1 MTNLEQ
7 LAERHMREYTAR
19 LKHIDELMERAE
31 KAAAAKQGIPPEDL
45 EEKRR
50 KLADELLQ
58 HETEDWAEKGGP
70 MVLWDIVA
78 KRLEDIVERIEH
90 H

>member
-1 MTNLEQ
+1 MTNLEH
-7 LAERHMREYTAR
+7 LTERHALEYAAR

-31 KAAAAKQGIPPEDL
+31 KATAANEGIPPQQL
-45 EEKRR
+45 EQKRR
-50 KLADELLQ
+50 KLADELQ
-58 HETEDWAEKGGP
+58 KHETEEWAEKGGP
-70 MVLWDIVA
+70 MVLWDILA

>member
-7 LAERHMREYTAR
+7 LAERHIREYEAR

-31 KAAAAKQGIPPEDL
+31 NAAAAKQGIAPQEL
-45 EEKRR
+45 EQKRR
-50 KLADELLQ
+50 KLADELQ
-58 HETEDWAEKGGP
+58 KHETEEWAEKGGP
-70 MVLWDIVA
+70 MVLWDILA